1 MKEIKTNEMGLEQ
14 IEETFEE
21 FCESNDNPDIYID
34 SNRSVGRMICGV
46 ILAVGGAG
54 YYFWMKNKDKYETK
68 KIDKMIGKM
77 EKLGYTVTKN
87 ETTSDEVEGS
97 NDSDVEETTE
107 E

>member
-21 FCESNDNPDIYID
+21 FCESNID
-34 SNRSVGRMICGV
+34 SNSDAKRGFGTGLCGV
-46 ILAVGGAG
+46 ILAVGGVG
-54 YYFWMKNKDKYETK
+54 YYFWKKNRDKSEAK
-68 KIDKMIGKM
+68 KIDKMIEKM
-77 EKLGYTVTKN
+77 EKLGYTVIKN
-87 ETTSDEVEGS
+87 ETASDEVEES